1 MNILIVYAHHE
12 PNSMN
17 GTMFHTAVETLSVRG
32 HQVQTSDLY
41 AMQFDPVSD
50 RRNFKTIH
58 DPVFLKQQLEELY
71 AAQNNGFADI
81 IEVELQKLE
90 WCDLMIWQFPLWW
103 FTVPAILKG
112 WVDRVFAMGRA
123 YGQGKIYQN
132 GVFKEKK
139 ALLSFTTGGQ
149 SADYIT
155 GGLNGNLNGMLRPLH
170 RGILEF
176 TGFSVLEPHVVYGP
190 ARLPADD
197 LEREIER
204 WRIRLSQIEMEDQ
217 IDVGNY

>member
-12 PNSMN
+12 QKSMN
-17 GTMFHTAVETLSVRG
+17 GTLFRTAVETLRMLG
-32 HQVQTSDLY
+32 HMVQTSDLY
-41 AMQFDPVSD
+41 AMQFDPISD

-58 DPVFLKQQLEELY
+58 NAEFLKQQAEELY
-71 AAQNNGFADI
+71 AAQNDGFADI

-123 YGQGKIYQN
+123 YGQGRIYQN

-139 ALLSFTTGGQ
+139 ALLSFTTGGP
-149 SADYIT
+149 SADYLVD
-155 GGLNGNLNGMLRPLH
+155 GSNGDIKGILRPLH

-190 ARLPADD
+190 ARQTADD
-197 LEREIER
+197 REHEIIR
-204 WRIRLSQIEMEDQ
+204 WRRRLSQIEREDR
-217 IDVGNY
+217 INVGDY